1 MSKRIFGIE
10 TEFGCM
16 VEANQ
21 LNISS
26 EGVASLVRDFVFHEL
41 ELGISDIHY
50 RDYGE
55 PPGNGGFL
63 FNGGRLYVDM
73 GHLEYA
79 TPECVDLRS
88 IVAYDKAIERLI
100 THIVGEIELNDSV
113 SFFKNN
119 IDHFTG
125 ATFGCHENYQLRRDI
140 PFYKVVIPA
149 LMPFFVTRQIYAG
162 AGRVGGYEE
171 ILDFEDVHPKDDG
184 FHGFQISQRAD
195 HIVTEIYE
203 WIQFSRAIINT
214 RDEPLSDYTKYRR
227 LHLLVGDTNMSEYA
241 TALKVGTTSLVLD
254 LIERGH
260 RPSNIAL
267 ADPVGALRDIS
278 RDQSLQWVVELES
291 GETISAIDL
300 QRKYLKLAQK
310 ILKGQDDDTDW
321 VLTNWESVLDNLEQ
335 DWRSVRDRVDW
346 AAKRWL
352 LEAFMEDEGLSWN
365 DPWLESLDLEYHH
378 ICPDRSLY
386 YELENQGQM
395 IQLVAPEKID
405 AAIRNAP
412 EATRA
417 KARAAVM
424 RYLSKNNMPC
434 IVDWHQIYFTHEEPF
449 EMEDPFQTYEEEV
462 ESLLKRLSRQPRAIP
477 QRERHEKSQRQKP
490 RRVRSQQMRHE

>member
-1 MSKRIFGIE
+1 MI
-10 TEFGCM
+10 
-16 VEANQ
+16 EANQ

-26 EGVASLVRDFVFHEL
+26 EGVASVVRDHVFHEL
-41 ELGISDIHY
+41 QLGISDIHY

-63 FNGGRLYVDM
+63 FNGGRLYIDM

-79 TPECVDLRS
+79 TPECVDLLS
-88 IVAYDKAIERLI
+88 VVAYDKAIERLI
-100 THIVGEIELNDSV
+100 TRITDELDLNESV

-171 ILDFEDVHPKDDG
+171 ILDFEDVQPGSDA
-184 FHGFQISQRAD
+184 FHGYQISQRAD

-260 RPSNIAL
+260 QPGNVGL
-267 ADPVGALRDIS
+267 ADPVGALKDIS
-278 RDQSLQWVVELES
+278 RDQTLQWIVQLES
-291 GETISAIDL
+291 GDTISAIDL
-300 QRKYLKLAQK
+300 QRKYLELAQK
-310 ILKGQDDDTDW
+310 ILKGQDADTDW
-321 VLTNWESVLDNLEQ
+321 VLTNWESVLDDLEQ
-335 DWRSVRDRVDW
+335 DWERVRDRVDW
-346 AAKRWL
+346 AAKKWL
-352 LEAFMEDEGLSWN
+352 LETFMEDEGLSWA
-365 DPWLESLDLEYHH
+365 DPWLESLDLEFHH
-378 ICPDRSLY
+378 INPDRSLF

-395 IQLVAPEKID
+395 IKLVTPEKID

-449 EMEDPFQTYEEEV
+449 EMEDPFQTYEDEV
-462 ESLLKRLSRQPRAIP
+462 DRLLKRLSRQPRIHP
-477 QRERHEKSQRQKP
+477 QREKQERSQRHKP
-490 RRVRSQQMRHE
+490 RIARVQRVRAD